1 MLYNSHQKEKLGER
15 KMKKTEIEIANI
27 KYLIRTYEG
36 QPNLVV
42 GVDYL
47 SADDKGL
54 YLVVYD
60 TTEMLDDVE
69 TFEEFISVVNEN
81 CLDKE
86 SFEVDRVTLVRT

>member
-1 MLYNSHQKEKLGER
+1 
-15 KMKKTEIEIANI
+15 MKKTEIDIANI
-27 KYLIRTYEG
+27 DYLIRTYEG

-54 YLVVYD
+54 DLVVYD

-81 CLDKE
+81 CLDEE
-86 SFEVDRVTLVRT
+86 SFEVDRVTLVRTQQ